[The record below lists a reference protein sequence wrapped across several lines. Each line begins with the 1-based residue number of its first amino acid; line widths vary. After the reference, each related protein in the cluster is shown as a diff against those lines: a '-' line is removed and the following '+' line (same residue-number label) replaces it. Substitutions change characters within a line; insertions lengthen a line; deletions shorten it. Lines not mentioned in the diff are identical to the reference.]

1 MVQTAA
7 CKYKMLMNLRSKS
20 PVHSDNDKES
30 KKNIQLNGYLAWLFY
45 VWNLFN
51 YNWNIKEV

>member
-7 CKYKMLMNLRSKS
+7 CKYKMLVNLRSKS

-30 KKNIQLNGYLAWLFY
+30 KKKTYNSMVIWLGCFMFGTF
-45 VWNLFN
+45 L
-51 YNWNIKEV
+51 IITGI

>member
-20 PVHSDNDKES
+20 PVHSDNVKES
-30 KKNIQLNGYLAWLFY
+30 KKKT
-45 VWNLFN
+45 
-51 YNWNIKEV
+51 YNSNQPQIILGQEALVSIGP